1 MKKYFVLFLLAFFMT
16 ALFVGA
22 AEKNADDILKKVKN
36 IYEKN
41 NNICADFTQ
50 KFIWKL
56 TEEEHVLSGTI
67 CVQQGVKF
75 KIETP
80 DNDIVNDGEALWTLN
95 RTNNQVIV
103 NNGNQNSEGAPFL
116 KQFIDKFIRDY
127 SANLES
133 EEKDYYLLN
142 LSAKSED
149 EFIRDVQ
156 LQVDKKSF
164 FLLNVI
170 QHDANENTTDYKVEN
185 IRTDVSLTADDF
197 KINDIEKYE
206 VVDLR

>member
-1 MKKYFVLFLLAFFMT
+1 MRKFIILYILVFFITGQFVY
-16 ALFVGA
+16 A
-22 AEKNADDILKKVKN
+22 AEKSADEILKKVKD
-36 IYEKN
+36 IYQEN

-67 CVQQGVKF
+67 CVQKGVKF

-80 DNDIVNDGEALWTLN
+80 DNVIVNDGDALWTLN

-103 NNGNQNSEGAPFL
+103 NNGSQDSEGAPFL
-116 KQFIDKFIRDY
+116 KQFINKFIRDY
-127 SANLES
+127 SAVLES
-133 EEKDYYLLN
+133 EGKEYYFLKLT
-142 LSAKSED
+142 AKSED
-149 EFIRDVQ
+149 EFIREVQ

-170 QHDANENTTDYKVEN
+170 QHDANENSTDYKVEN

-197 KINDIEKYE
+197 KIKDIEQYE